1 MLVSGRNNVK
11 EILKNFNEINSIKKA
26 YCQDNFNENDIL
38 TLLKQRNIKVEYKN
52 KYELDHLINNNHQGI
67 ILDVKDFAYTNLD
80 DIIAN
85 KDKCFLVILDHLEDP
100 HNLGAIV
107 RTVEASGV
115 DGIILPQNR
124 SVSVNETLLFC
135 GRIIPQN
142 RSVSVNETVMK
153 TSVGAL
159 YNVKISS
166 VINLNNTIKYLKKN
180 GFWIVGADMDGD
192 AYDKI
197 NYPDKVALII
207 GSEGFGMTR
216 IVRESCDFIASIPM
230 KGKVNSLNASV
241 AAGILIYEIVKGR

>member
-67 ILDVKDFAYTNLD
+67 VLDVKDFAYTNLD

-115 DGIILPQNR
+115 DGIIL
-124 SVSVNETLLFC
+124 
-135 GRIIPQN
+135 PQN